1 MTSLHSLDE
10 KKYVEDL
17 KKYSQLRR
25 LLHLAQKMVT
35 SALDIRH
42 NSVSQ
47 DPLEIATAVQEQI
60 RLIEKHNDIKSI
72 SGGVPCP

>member
-1 MTSLHSLDE
+1 MIHPQSLIQN
-10 KKYVEDL
+10 YTEDL
-17 KKYSQLRR
+17 NKYSR
-25 LLHLAQKMVT
+25 LLHLAQKMAT

-60 RLIEKHNDIKSI
+60 RLIEKHSDIKSI